1 MTVGNKAA
9 ADDAVVFVSIAQYS
23 EIISHSG
30 LLPEY
35 RISRVIFFAYMLLI
49 ALIHSD
55 GNELYLP
62 FWKIVSF
69 RWSDNT
75 LKKMILGFCSFSGDK
90 LKLVVEH
97 QMRSG
102 KEEEL

>member
-1 MTVGNKAA
+1 MMLWFLFQLHSFLRLFHIPAIVPK
-9 ADDAVVFVSIAQYS
+9 YW
-23 EIISHSG
+23 IICD
-30 LLPEY
+30 
-35 RISRVIFFAYMLLI
+35 IFFAYRLSI
-49 ALIHSD
+49 ALLHSD
-55 GNELYLP
+55 DNELYLP